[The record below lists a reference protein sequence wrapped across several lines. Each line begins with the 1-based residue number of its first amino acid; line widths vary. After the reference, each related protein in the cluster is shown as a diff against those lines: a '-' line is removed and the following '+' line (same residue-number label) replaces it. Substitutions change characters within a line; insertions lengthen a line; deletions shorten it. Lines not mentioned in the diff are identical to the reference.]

1 MNKKLMFIVILT
13 ASLFA
18 ASCEKNQKENKDEVM
33 DSILVK
39 ELNDLNNEL
48 ISSLPQTR
56 ITAKEFILL
65 ASADVSGART
75 GGEIGFWVGTKV
87 GIIMGNPITGGVFGA
102 FLGAMSVGAVA
113 SWAAYPEG
121 ERTLEDIDYG
131 DIVEFSK
138 KAAEALYDEIDLGDL
153 FEDDE
158 DYEDYAEEEDDEQ
171 LQEMLFVEECYLED
185 VSLSPKELYVGK
197 MHNLM
202 LANLEGVIKTEH
214 TRSASTRV
222 SEEIDE
228 DKGEYAAL
236 SDAILESDEMRQAFY
251 EYFESDEEVIDNTLP
266 GVVTTLFTEVLQ
278 VYPESIEDVVYLI
291 NVYLERID
299 ASSELSSDEKTWIRL
314 GMAVSL
320 YSYNYWSKK

>member
-1 MNKKLMFIVILT
+1 MLI
-13 ASLFA
+13 ASFFA
-18 ASCEKNQKENKDEVM
+18 ASCDKNQKENKDEVM

-48 ISSLPQTR
+48 ISSLPKTR
-56 ITAKEFILL
+56 ITNKEFMAL
-65 ASADVSGART
+65 ALADATGAWN
-75 GGEIGFWVGTKV
+75 GGRRGLSIGAKV
-87 GIIMGNPITGGVFGA
+87 GAIMGNPITGGAFGA
-102 FLGAMSVGAVA
+102 FVGALSWGAFA
-113 SWAAYPEG
+113 SWLVYPES
-121 ERTLEDIDYG
+121 ENIQENIDYAY
-131 DIVEFSK
+131 IVEFSK
-138 KAAEALYDEIDLGDL
+138 KAAEALSDEIDLGDL

-197 MHNLM
+197 MHNLL

-222 SEEIDE
+222 SEETDE
-228 DKGEYAAL
+228 DEGEYAAL
-236 SDAILESDEMRQAFY
+236 SEAILESDEMRQAFY
-251 EYFESDEEVIDNTLP
+251 EYFESENEEVDNTLP
-266 GVVTTLFTEVLQ
+266 GIVTSLFSEVLQ

-291 NVYLERID
+291 NVYLARID
-299 ASSELSSDEKTWIRL
+299 ASSELSADEKSWIHL